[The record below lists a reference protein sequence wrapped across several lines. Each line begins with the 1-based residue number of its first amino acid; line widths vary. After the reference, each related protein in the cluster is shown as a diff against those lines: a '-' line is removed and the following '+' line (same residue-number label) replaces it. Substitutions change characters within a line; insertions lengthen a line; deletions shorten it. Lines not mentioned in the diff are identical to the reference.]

1 MAETGTIEG
10 CTSTTHMERLI
21 VHPVNRWH
29 SDHSKFALLLDLL
42 EQQVD
47 AMHKGGT
54 PNFALMYSIVHY
66 LRHNPDRSHHPRED
80 IAFARMVEHDPDLQ
94 LQVAR
99 RMQEHVVIAAAG
111 EKLLTCL
118 NEVLTGPVTDR
129 AALEAAAAT
138 YLVYYR
144 HHLEAEEREVIP
156 RAMDLLTLA
165 DWKAVAAIPSE
176 PDPLFGADVDARYC
190 ELRKRIENSIVRPT
204 QDRTS

>member
-1 MAETGTIEG
+1 MAETKTEEG
-10 CTSTTHMERLI
+10 CTSTAHIERLI
-21 VHPVNRWH
+21 VHPVGRWH

-47 AMHKGGT
+47 AMHKGGS
-54 PNFALMYSIVHY
+54 PNYELMQSIVHY
-66 LRHNPDRSHHPRED
+66 LRHNPDRFHHPRED
-80 IAFARMVEHDPDLQ
+80 VAFARMVERDPGFQ

-99 RMQEHVVIAAAG
+99 RLQEHVVIAAAG

-118 NEVLTGPVTDR
+118 KEIMTGAVTDT
-129 AALEAAAAT
+129 AALEAEAAT

-165 DWKAVAAIPSE
+165 DWEAVAAIPSE
-176 PDPLFGADVDARYC
+176 PDPLFGADVGALYF
-190 ELRKRIENSIVRPT
+190 ELRKRIENQAR
-204 QDRTS
+204 QAE